1 MDIEL
6 ISSVAG
12 ILVSLALSYI
22 PKADTWYAALDNK
35 QKALVVLGATTLA
48 VVVIWAAGC
57 LEIWG
62 ACILDWRVIL
72 RSWIAAVLSGQ
83 GTYLLSPQTS
93 WARKADD
100 AAWMTR
106 MQEPEF
112 SNDDDYRNDPA

>member
-83 GTYLLSPQTS
+83 GTYLLSPQTNR
-93 WARKADD
+93 ARKADD
-100 AAWMTR
+100 AAWIAR
-106 MQEPEF
+106 EGYREFGKPE
-112 SNDDDYRNDPA
+112 